1 MDFFETMSFANIDW
15 YEIWLASV
23 DTFWMLGGSL
33 LFTVVL
39 GLPLG
44 VLLFLTGP
52 RQMFEQKA
60 VYTLLSLVV
69 NILRSLPFIILLIVM
84 IPLTV
89 LITGTSL
96 GVAGAIPPLVVGA
109 TPFFARLVETALREV
124 DKGIIEATQAM
135 GASTRQIIWNALL
148 PEAGGHHRR
157 HHRHRHH
164 PGLVHRDGRS
174 GRRRRAGRPGD
185 PLRLSALPDRRDG
198 GHGGDAADP
207 RPDSANRGRQAGG
220 ALLAQVSLPAK
231 PKTLSAA
238 VIHSRQEH
246 LERS

>member
-124 DKGIIEATQAM
+124 DKGIIEAAQAM

-148 PEAGGHHRR
+148 PEA
-157 HHRHRHH
+157 
-164 PGLVHRDGRS
+164 
-174 GRRRRAGRPGD
+174 RPGII
-185 PLRLSALPDRRDG
+185 
-198 GHGGDAADP
+198 AAITVTAITLV
-207 RPDSANRGRQAGG
+207 SYTAMAGVVGAGG
-220 ALLAQVSLPAK
+220 LGDLAIRFGYQRFQTDVMVVTVVMLLILVQILQTVGDKL
-231 PKTLSAA
+231 
-238 VIHSRQEH
+238 VVHFSRK
-246 LERS
+246 

>member
-1 MDFFETMSFANIDW
+1 MDVFETMSFANIDW

-148 PEAGGHHRR
+148 PEA
-157 HHRHRHH
+157 
-164 PGLVHRDGRS
+164 
-174 GRRRRAGRPGD
+174 RPGII
-185 PLRLSALPDRRDG
+185 
-198 GHGGDAADP
+198 AAITVTAITLV
-207 RPDSANRGRQAGG
+207 SYTAMAGVVGAGG
-220 ALLAQVSLPAK
+220 LGDLAIRFGYQRFQTDVMVVTVVMLLILVQILQTVGDKL
-231 PKTLSAA
+231 
-238 VIHSRQEH
+238 VVHFSRK
-246 LERS
+246 

>member
-39 GLPLG
+39 GLPIG

-148 PEAGGHHRR
+148 PEA
-157 HHRHRHH
+157 
-164 PGLVHRDGRS
+164 
-174 GRRRRAGRPGD
+174 RPGII
-185 PLRLSALPDRRDG
+185 
-198 GHGGDAADP
+198 AAITVTAITLV
-207 RPDSANRGRQAGG
+207 SYTAMAGVVGAGG
-220 ALLAQVSLPAK
+220 LGDLAIRFGYQRFQTDVMVVTVVMLLILVQILQTVGDKL
-231 PKTLSAA
+231 
-238 VIHSRQEH
+238 VVHFSRK
-246 LERS
+246 